1 MLANAPARGP
11 SAPAAPAA
19 PAASPTA
26 PRKTGAVARRTQ
38 LERRSEAEARLLV
51 AAREI
56 ISKKGWVGMTLAEVG
71 IAAGYSKGLA
81 AHHFGS
87 KARLLRAVAAQ
98 INDEFMREVGC
109 APQRRAGLDALI
121 GFVETY
127 LDRRDKRW
135 VNTRALLV
143 LMAEATMDDSE
154 TGASLGQFNRS
165 VAALVEQHF
174 HAGMRNGDMRSDIE
188 PAAGAVIV
196 IGALRGV
203 MMQRL
208 LKNSSVDIK
217 AVRRA
222 LVGMLIRS
230 FARIPES
237 WTIA

>member
-1 MLANAPARGP
+1 MVANATARGA
-11 SAPAAPAA
+11 SASPAT
-19 PAASPTA
+19 AASSA
-26 PRKTGAVARRTQ
+26 SPRKAATVPRRTQ
-38 LERRSEAEARLLV
+38 LERRSEAEARLLA

-71 IAAGYSKGLA
+71 IAAGYSRGLA
-81 AHHFGS
+81 AHHFGT
-87 KARLLRAVAAQ
+87 KARLLRAVAAR
-98 INDEFMREVGC
+98 INDEFMREVGS
-109 APQRRAGLDALI
+109 APQRREGLDALI

-174 HAGMRNGDMRSDIE
+174 HAGIRNGDMRTDID

-208 LKNSSVDIK
+208 LKNSAVDIK
-217 AVRRA
+217 AVRRE

-230 FARIPES
+230 YARNPGS
-237 WTIA
+237 WPIA